1 MLSSVLSCAVSD
13 VEGGSYENV
22 LRAMWELG
30 SFEDIIMRG
39 REQGAGARTAVL
51 FSRTADI
58 WQSSGGGVF
67 ETLLAHK
74 RSLAGY
80 AALPSALVHAPN

>member
-1 MLSSVLSCAVSD
+1 MLSSVVSCVVNSD

-39 REQGAGARTAVL
+39 REQAAGARTAVL

-74 RSLAGY
+74 RSLY
-80 AALPSALVHAPN
+80 IALKHMQLVRVT

>member
-1 MLSSVLSCAVSD
+1 MNSD

-30 SFEDIIMRG
+30 SFEDIIMHG
-39 REQGAGARTAVL
+39 QEQGAGARTAVL
-51 FSRTADI
+51 YSRTADI

-74 RSLAGY
+74 RSLY
-80 AALPSALVHAPN
+80 IALKHMQLVRVT

>member
-1 MLSSVLSCAVSD
+1 
-13 VEGGSYENV
+13 
-22 LRAMWELG
+22 MWELG